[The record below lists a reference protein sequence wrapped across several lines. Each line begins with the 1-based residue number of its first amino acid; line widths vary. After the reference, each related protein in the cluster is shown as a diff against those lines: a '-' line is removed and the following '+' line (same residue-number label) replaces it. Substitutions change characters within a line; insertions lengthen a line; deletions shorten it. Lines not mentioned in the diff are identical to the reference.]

1 MYLNE
6 SVLDKIKKKTD
17 KKKKEKQKTIKDL
30 FFMKSEKKKVK
41 KTN

>member
-41 KTN
+41 NTK